1 MLSIY
6 LLRLCSKWTQ
16 VITWFDVT
24 SRSWICHICE
34 TRPPMSFRTRGKTQ
48 RTELS
53 RRDFGYFL
61 VTVFLPTLLSCV
73 DTSSDITL
81 PRFLNF
87 SISLFPV
94 SYSPGSYLS
103 FFCLH
108 SRRSPRVLRLTSH
121 RIVISHPYTIKYI
134 T

>member
-1 MLSIY
+1 MLNIY
-6 LLRLCSKWTQ
+6 PLRLCSKWTQ
-16 VITWFDVT
+16 VIISFSVT
-24 SRSWICHICE
+24 SRSWIFSKLVLQCRFVLEVKRSGRSC
-34 TRPPMSFRTRGKTQ
+34 RGATLATFSL
-48 RTELS
+48 RFCS
-53 RRDFGYFL
+53 RRYYRVLTPL
-61 VTVFLPTLLSCV
+61 VILRP
-73 DTSSDITL
+73 

-87 SISLFPV
+87 SISLFP
-94 SYSPGSYLS
+94 SGTYLS